1 MEERNG
7 ERSSLRSFSVNEPL
21 SQSLGVTY
29 KGIVTSNDIRH
40 RAFACVHGSSQLNP
54 SRGDPVLS
62 AILDARAVN
71 CGLKKRGSADP
82 AETTP
87 ARFFFHLTF
96 LSISS
101 LLSPVIRSNCSA
113 ECRATRNWPRNE
125 GRGGTR
131 FRCRWK
137 KQVGNILCDSV
148 KYLKTYMYLSR

>member
-101 LLSPVIRSNCSA
+101 LLSPVIRSNCSVRNA
-113 ECRATRNWPRNE
+113 ERRGIGRET
-125 GRGGTR
+125 RGGEGHGFDVDGKNR
-131 FRCRWK
+131 
-137 KQVGNILCDSV
+137 
-148 KYLKTYMYLSR
+148 